1 LRGVPREEIVMTTQE
16 FALTTDARAKVAAT
30 LDHLLADSYSLYLKT
45 HNFHWNVTGPH
56 FGSLHT
62 LFETQYTEL
71 ALAVDEIAER
81 IRALGH
87 PAPGSYSEFAKL
99 TGVPEADGRPT
110 AMEMVDQL
118 AADNETCART
128 AAAAFAVADEVGDQ
142 PTADLAVTRQQ
153 LHEKS
158 AWMLRSFLEG

>member
-1 LRGVPREEIVMTTQE
+1 MSTKE
-16 FALTTDARAKVAAT
+16 FALSSDARAKIADQ
-30 LDHLLADSYSLYLKT
+30 LNRLLADSYTLYLKT
-45 HNFHWNVTGPH
+45 HNYHWNVTGPH

-62 LFETQYTEL
+62 LFETQYSEL

-87 PAPGSYSEFAKL
+87 RSPGSYAEFGRL
-99 TGVPEADGRPT
+99 TGITEASGQPN
-110 AMEMVDQL
+110 ALEMVGQL
-118 AADNETCART
+118 AGDNETCAAS
-128 AAAAFAVADEVGDQ
+128 AAKAFAAADEVGDQ

-158 AWMLRSFLEG
+158 AWMLRSFLE

>member
-1 LRGVPREEIVMTTQE
+1 MAQHEY
-16 FALTTDARAKVAAT
+16 ALSSEDRSKVAEQ
-30 LDHLLADSYSLYLKT
+30 LDRLLADSYSLYLKT
-45 HNFHWNVTGPH
+45 HNYHWNVTGPH

-87 PAPGSYSEFAKL
+87 PAPGSYSQFAAL
-99 TGVPEADGRPT
+99 TGVPEAAGHPR
-110 AMEMVDQL
+110 AMEMVEHL
-118 AADNETCART
+118 AIDNETCART
-128 AAAAFAVADEVGDQ
+128 AAQAFDAADAVGDQ
-142 PTADLAVTRQQ
+142 PTADLTVARQQ

-158 AWMLRSFLEG
+158 AWMLRSFLE